1 MAENIERIKDKNLS
15 DINGAGVTPV
25 LDPSSPDVIDDMV
38 NGANYENAAEAL
50 TKWINQISGNTD
62 NDYFRRDRE
71 VNNDVNIYD
80 CNI

>member
-15 DINGAGVTPV
+15 DINGAGVTPI

-38 NGANYENAAEAL
+38 NGENYENAAEAL
-50 TKWINQISGNTD
+50 TKWINQVSGNTD

-80 CNI
+80 CNV